1 MSEFQELEKRRFPY
15 RITKTNWIVYAVAC
29 FIAILMSLKE
39 IHKIP
44 EFIGHAI
51 GLCFAFLIFASF
63 FGILFWFIL
72 GRKQNGGSTTFNVLI
87 VITLL
92 GQINNFAKSINENTV
107 DSNELKVAI
116 NQYKEDLRNDSIP
129 GDVAFQ
135 NFTDVLEKNVDQFIE
150 QSSGDQKELF
160 IGLKEFITEAKEEG
174 NNWTTAQSKIASES
188 FFDFSILHKQEEVD
202 KQIQIAKE
210 FAAASKRYKLFFQSR
225 LKKLNEI
232 IENKDIDDE
241 FSMSLIDV
249 IEQKVKKQN
258 PIFVPYIDNNISYG
272 NKMVIVLEM
281 IKNNKWSKTSEGY
294 IQFKDAS
301 IDTQFNNIMIE
312 LTETEEKVNEL
323 HSKLI
328 DVI

>member
-1 MSEFQELEKRRFPY
+1 MSEFQELEKKRFPY

-29 FIAILMSLKE
+29 FIAVLMSLKE
-39 IHKIP
+39 ITRIP

-51 GLCFAFLIFASF
+51 GLCFAFLLFASF

-72 GRKQNGGSTTFNVLI
+72 GRKQNGGSTTFTVLI
-87 VITLL
+87 IITLL
-92 GQINNFAKSINENTV
+92 GQINNFAKNSNENTI
-107 DSNELKVAI
+107 DTNELKIAI
-116 NQYKEDLRNDSIP
+116 NKYKEDLKNDSIP
-129 GDVAFQ
+129 GNVAFQ

-188 FFDFSILHKQEEVD
+188 FFDFSILNEQDEVD
-202 KQIQIAKE
+202 RQIQIARD
-210 FAAASKRYKLFFQSR
+210 FAEASERYKLFIQSR
-225 LKKLNEI
+225 LKKLNQI
-232 IENKDIDDE
+232 IKNKDIDDE
-241 FSMSLIDV
+241 FSKIIIDV

-258 PIFVPYIDNNISYG
+258 PIFVPYIDNNITYG

-281 IKNNKWSKTSEGY
+281 IKKNKWSKTPEGY
-294 IQFKDAS
+294 IEFKDAL
-301 IDTQFNNIMIE
+301 IDTQFNDIMIE
-312 LTETEEKVNEL
+312 LTEIEEKVNDL
-323 HSKLI
+323 HGKLI